1 MLGAILIRKERYDRE
16 EGLAMKEFACKSL
29 GNDCGWRYIAKTEEL
44 LADVAAVHLRD
55 VHGVYAITPDMV
67 GKIKNLFTVPSPKD
81 AAAAADLVLKEY
93 NCNMDPECTWRYIA
107 QTEELIADGVALHA
121 REAHGVKEFTPEMIA
136 KVKKSTHEWAGES
149 AVLKKT
155 A

>member
-1 MLGAILIRKERYDRE
+1 M
-16 EGLAMKEFACKSL
+16 
-29 GNDCGWRYIAKTEEL
+29 
-44 LADVAAVHLRD
+44 
-55 VHGVYAITPDMV
+55 
-67 GKIKNLFTVPSPKD
+67 D

-93 NCNMDPECTWRYIA
+93 NCDMDPECTWRYIA